1 MSARKDRTMTTTIAE
16 FYRYARK
23 VGLEKEIVMLAV
35 WAYLAML

>member
-1 MSARKDRTMTTTIAE
+1 MTTTIAE
-16 FYRYARK
+16 FYRYVHK